1 MDVINDG
8 SLLGLPGQ
16 YPANGTRAS
25 RLGLR
30 APRGPQSPVPNR
42 TLRCRSAMRKDVEDE
57 KHGDIMGIS
66 WGYHGIV
73 GSRTNNVEYGS
84 V

>member
-8 SLLGLPGQ
+8 FLLGKTVGQ
-16 YPANGTRAS
+16 YPADGTRAS

-42 TLRCRSAMRKDVEDE
+42 TLRCGSAMRKDVEDA

-66 WGYHGIV
+66 WGYHGDIM
-73 GSRTNNVEYGS
+73 G
-84 V
+84 